1 MLLHLLR
8 FSNST
13 IESCES
19 KRLEEQ
25 ETMEVKDIKSIQV
38 STNSSTDNVLYL
50 LLYLDALIMVNIDI
64 VKKFSLYSEDIL
76 GFNFVDLL
84 FGIINSKYLSDSHKE
99 VASHIL
105 AATLSFNNIEGKD
118 FNKMTDLLSWTHA
131 FVTSK
136 KRDNCLTSNLMLLLS
151 IDECAEYFIGPFERE
166 YLCLKEIFY
175 IMIKENNYN
184 TIYESLFC
192 IWNISNN
199 KNHLHLFDNK
209 HLKYLENI
217 VQVIKTNK
225 VDKIARIGL
234 MIIRV
239 KLFLSRIF

>member
-1 MLLHLLR
+1 MLLHLLN
-8 FSNST
+8 FSKAVVET
-13 IESCES
+13 TES

-25 ETMEVKDIKSIQV
+25 ETMEVKDIKSSQIT
-38 STNSSTDNVLYL
+38 TNASTDNVLYV
-50 LLYLDALIMVNIDI
+50 LLYLDALVMVNIDI
-64 VKKFSLYSEDIL
+64 VKKFVLYSQCLL
-76 GFNFVDLL
+76 GFSFADLL
-84 FGIINSKYLSDSHKE
+84 FDLLNSRHLSDSHKE
-99 VASHIL
+99 VASHV
-105 AATLSFNNIEGKD
+105 LSAQMSFDNQEAKEFGK
-118 FNKMTDLLSWTHA
+118 LSELMKWTHHFA
-131 FVTSK
+131 TAK
-136 KRDNCLTSNLMLLLS
+136 KRDNCLTSNLMLILS
-151 IDECAEYFIGPFERE
+151 IDACADYFVKQFEKE

-199 KNHLHLFDNK
+199 KNLLWLFDNK
-209 HLKYLENI
+209 HMKYLENI

-239 KLFLSRIF
+239 NL